1 MPVIYFVMMLQYQL
15 PSAFVLYYFASNIL
29 GVGQQWLIQRQLNA
43 AAAGTTV
50 IIEPGKPAINVSN
63 PLITGKKKKK

>member
-1 MPVIYFVMMLQYQL
+1 
-15 PSAFVLYYFASNIL
+15 VLYYFVSNIL

-50 IIEPGKPAINVSN
+50 IIEPGKPAITVSN
-63 PLITGKKKKK
+63 PLVTGKKKKK

>member
-1 MPVIYFVMMLQYQL
+1 
-15 PSAFVLYYFASNIL
+15 
-29 GVGQQWLIQRQLNA
+29 VGQQWLIQRQLNA